1 MYQKASKKKNIKKNA
16 RANPLGG
23 KGGTAKNW
31 SPQRKGSTASV
42 PSGARAEASTRPRA
56 TLYSSTRVV
65 LIAIKTVNA

>member
-1 MYQKASKKKNIKKNA
+1 MANA
-16 RANPLGG
+16 LMPS
-23 KGGTAKNW
+23 TAKNW